1 MDAYKSYLDTSENT
15 ASVEQNN
22 VTTTLVFDNH
32 DEFESFVKLAGIDD
46 EDDSYYYYASTDD
59 EISDNRTYI
68 HLDGNSLVLN
78 TQESSMFSNAI
89 KNSGAKITT
98 VEDTDYLTWKK
109 DENYDVQEKAK
120 ENHMK
125 AVLDEG
131 AKKINGEK

>member
-1 MDAYKSYLDTSENT
+1 MIQIHHDCQIPVLLLHC
-15 ASVEQNN
+15 SV
-22 VTTTLVFDNH
+22 LP
-32 DEFESFVKLAGIDD
+32 KLYFLMYQDI
-46 EDDSYYYYASTDD
+46 
-59 EISDNRTYI
+59 RTYI

>member
-1 MDAYKSYLDTSENT
+1 MMFFPP
-15 ASVEQNN
+15 N
-22 VTTTLVFDNH
+22 VLIV
-32 DEFESFVKLAGIDD
+32 VVLMV
-46 EDDSYYYYASTDD
+46 
-59 EISDNRTYI
+59 
-68 HLDGNSLVLN
+68 SLNLCPD